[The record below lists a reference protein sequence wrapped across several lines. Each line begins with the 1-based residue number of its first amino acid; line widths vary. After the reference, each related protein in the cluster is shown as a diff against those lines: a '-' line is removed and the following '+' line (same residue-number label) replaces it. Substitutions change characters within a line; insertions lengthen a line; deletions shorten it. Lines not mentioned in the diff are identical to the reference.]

1 VSRGLIIDVETTGL
15 NPRRDEIVELAA
27 IPFDYSPA
35 LDRVTEHPG
44 AYVGFR
50 EPSIRIDPRATNIH
64 GITNA
69 MVAGAVLHDDSVLA
83 LLNSADF
90 VVAHHARFDYGF
102 VVPVYPLAARRPW
115 LCSLRQIDWARH
127 GYYLRALGALAAAHH
142 IPVPSAHRAEGD
154 CRTLLR
160 LLAARSGDGRSY
172 CAELWE
178 HLPGGPTRSNIT
190 RTTHRSPFSV

>member
-127 GYYLRALGALAAAHH
+127 GYYLRALGALAA
-142 IPVPSAHRAEGD
+142 
-154 CRTLLR
+154 
-160 LLAARSGDGRSY
+160 RSGDGRSY